1 MEKGVFAQIKH
12 CSGVRHDFVC
22 WLLCC
27 LVFFS
32 ALIYR
37 GQFSFITNFERS
49 NVTEVEEV
57 SKREKFQ
64 GDLKNCV
71 CLHTISGLRSKQ
83 LCKFL

>member
-22 WLLCC
+22 WLLCWD
-27 LVFFS
+27 FFS

-37 GQFSFITNFERS
+37 RQSSLITNFERS
-49 NVTEVEEV
+49 NVTEAEEV
-57 SKREKFQ
+57 FKREEFQ